1 MKVGGYQQVDHVWLV
16 VPQSFY
22 SVKNVDAALL
32 TQHLTHDTDTA
43 EHTTATS
50 AIPEE
55 ETGQRS
61 QEKEDLWVLC
71 QQLHKVAHKN
81 ITAYIHKN
89 TPQKQK
95 HLQLS

>member
-43 EHTTATS
+43 EHTTASS

-55 ETGQRS
+55 EKDRGVRR
-61 QEKEDLWVLC
+61 KETFDF
-71 QQLHKVAHKN
+71 
-81 ITAYIHKN
+81 
-89 TPQKQK
+89 
-95 HLQLS
+95 